1 MGKFTSLR
9 SFNKRMKKLSTL
21 FFGVIFSPFAFAF
34 VIIARLISPI
44 IVIRWHAI
52 ISSRL
57 GHFAENINIY
67 LSEKKSGLHKL
78 KGKIILDLFYLGPSV
93 SNDQLAKMWKRKI
106 IILPYYFM
114 HVVNFMNEK
123 LINKIHRTAI
133 HDLGYYRDDTD
144 LKKHQDIIVTDL
156 RHGQNINLVVPPL
169 TSVDRFNSQEK
180 SKTNIS
186 FTKKEINKGE
196 IVLKKFGINPNKK
209 IIGIILRD
217 ETYLQK
223 RYPNISWEHH
233 QIRQSPYNYYEDC
246 AKKLIDLG
254 YIVVVFGAQEKDFI
268 TNNTYINYSN
278 SILKSDFMDIYL
290 NSKLHFAV
298 SSANGL
304 DAIPIIFNKPIV
316 EVAVAPIESLRTYCK
331 RIKILFK
338 TYYSKTLQ
346 RKLSLKEIY
355 EFNINS
361 LQGGDLSDE
370 IEFIH
375 PTSEE
380 ITSAALEIHKE
391 LQNNFKYSE
400 EEEILQKKFKDI
412 HRSFTINTWR
422 DVEHFTSSIGTL
434 FLRNNKY
441 LLDK

>member
-1 MGKFTSLR
+1 
-9 SFNKRMKKLSTL
+9 
-21 FFGVIFSPFAFAF
+21 
-34 VIIARLISPI
+34 
-44 IVIRWHAI
+44 
-52 ISSRL
+52 
-57 GHFAENINIY
+57 
-67 LSEKKSGLHKL
+67 
-78 KGKIILDLFYLGPSV
+78 
-93 SNDQLAKMWKRKI
+93 
-106 IILPYYFM
+106 M
-114 HVVNFMNEK
+114 HVVNFINEN
-123 LINKIHRTAI
+123 IANRIYRTVI
-133 HDLGYYRDDTD
+133 HDLGYYRNDTD

-186 FTKKEINKGE
+186 FTKKEIDKGE

-338 TYYSKTLQ
+338 
-346 RKLSLKEIY
+346 
-355 EFNINS
+355 N
-361 LQGGDLSDE
+361 
-370 IEFIH
+370 
-375 PTSEE
+375 
-380 ITSAALEIHKE
+380 
-391 LQNNFKYSE
+391 
-400 EEEILQKKFKDI
+400 
-412 HRSFTINTWR
+412 
-422 DVEHFTSSIGTL
+422 
-434 FLRNNKY
+434 
-441 LLDK
+441 

>member
-1 MGKFTSLR
+1 MSKIL
-9 SFNKRMKKLSTL
+9 KLL
-21 FFGVIFSPFAFAF
+21 YGILLLPFALIF
-34 VIIARLISPI
+34 VVFVRLISPL
-44 IVIRWHAI
+44 IVIRWHAM
-52 ISSRL
+52 ISTRI
-57 GHFAENINIY
+57 GHFAENTNVY
-67 LSEKKSGLHKL
+67 LCEKKLGYHKL
-78 KGKIILDLFYLGPSV
+78 KKKIVLDLFYFYPSV
-93 SNDQLAKMWKRKI
+93 CNNQLAKMWKRKLI
-106 IILPYYFM
+106 IFPYFFM
-114 HVVNFMNEK
+114 HVVNFINEN
-123 LINKIHRTAI
+123 IANRIYRTVI

-180 SKTNIS
+180 SKINIS

-380 ITSAALEIHKE
+380 ITSAALEMHKE

-434 FLRNNKY
+434 FLKNNKN